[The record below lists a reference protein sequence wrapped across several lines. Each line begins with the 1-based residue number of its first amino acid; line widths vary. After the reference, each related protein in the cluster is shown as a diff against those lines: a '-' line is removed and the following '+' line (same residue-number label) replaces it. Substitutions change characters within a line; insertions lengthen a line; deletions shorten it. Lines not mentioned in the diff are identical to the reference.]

1 MPMAGKDQPV
11 DWFFAFKFNSATFPG
26 CTDDGVTPVVGS
38 EGIFGGTFQIY
49 KNGHSQQYVFATSE
63 NPTLKKG
70 EACLG
75 ATLNDPLGAT
85 FAQVYLTD
93 EFNYMIWNDQFYSDP
108 PQFPKFQDK
117 PWGHSKGMLAWNED
131 GEGFVLQVSTPSWP
145 ASGSKEN
152 PRMTDGNTL
161 GCIKDDDVE
170 VSQHFFCLKINKSD
184 LTIILNALINASVV
198 TGQDIPQIVKNGGP
212 ADIQALVKLVGKV
225 SKSRTFTAE
234 TLSSGVQILS
244 KPSAI
249 ASPVWQLV
257 SAQLGSIPL
266 RVATWWE
273 EPAVFST
280 DENTPISC
288 WPDDMNKPGAVE
300 IATSG
305 IWDGTSLGF
314 LGGAHPTRNHA
325 KIGVSKDPMKP
336 ISIFGDMNQQGTLNP
351 ISEKSGEPETCVISQ
366 NARGGLFYVVNN
378 QQLFESVSA
387 LLSGDSAPM
396 AGKVTPSENAVP
408 VKKKKKNNMKDN
420 QQDIFL
426 SISASLTG
434 FSETDLHG
442 TGMIE
447 TYYNT
452 FLEKGSPE
460 DISNFFLEVNEVFNP
475 ANDTEEKINKQI
487 DKHLFNTNSADLTKN
502 LITMWY
508 TGNWGQDVISPESYV
523 QGLIW
528 NAAQTHPPGAKQPGF
543 GSWAEKPFEI
553 PTN

>member
-1 MPMAGKDQPV
+1 MGNTNIPMPMAGKDQPV

-26 CTDDGVTPVVGS
+26 CTDDGVTPQVGS
-38 EGIFGGTFQIY
+38 EGIFGGTVQVY

-70 EACLG
+70 EGCLG
-75 ATLNDPLGAT
+75 ATLDDPLGAT
-85 FAQVYLTD
+85 FGQVYLTD

-108 PQFPKFQDK
+108 PQFPKFLDK
-117 PWGHSKGMLAWNED
+117 PWGHSKGMLAWNDE
-131 GEGFVLQVSTPSWP
+131 GEGFVMQVSTPSWP
-145 ASGSKEN
+145 ASGSKDH

-184 LTIILNALINASVV
+184 LSIILNALINASVV
-198 TGQDIPQIVKNGGP
+198 TRPDIPQIVKNGGP

-225 SKSRTFTAE
+225 SKSRIFTAE

-249 ASPVWQLV
+249 ASPVWQMV

-273 EPAVFST
+273 EPAIFST

-288 WPDDMNKPGAVE
+288 WPDGMSKPGAVE

-305 IWDGTSLGF
+305 MWDGTALGF
-314 LGGAHPTRNHA
+314 LGGARPSCNHA
-325 KIGVSKDPMKP
+325 KVGVSKDPNKP

-378 QQLFESVSA
+378 QQLFESITA
-387 LLSGDSAPM
+387 LLQGDSAPM
-396 AGKVTPSENAVP
+396 TGEAAQIAATLPG
-408 VKKKKKNNMKDN
+408 KKKKK
-420 QQDIFL
+420 
-426 SISASLTG
+426 LT
-434 FSETDLHG
+434 
-442 TGMIE
+442 
-447 TYYNT
+447 
-452 FLEKGSPE
+452 
-460 DISNFFLEVNEVFNP
+460 
-475 ANDTEEKINKQI
+475 
-487 DKHLFNTNSADLTKN
+487 
-502 LITMWY
+502 
-508 TGNWGQDVISPESYV
+508 
-523 QGLIW
+523 
-528 NAAQTHPPGAKQPGF
+528 
-543 GSWAEKPFEI
+543 
-553 PTN
+553 